1 MHGIYVCHGMKFFS
15 CFRYHLQAFRHLYVL
30 AAESR
35 LLLPR
40 DIDNKIPVYAN
51 INMHFIDTK
60 YYKNQQVKLMAPCLL
75 PELKYLKKVC
85 ILYDLEM
92 LSF

>member
-1 MHGIYVCHGMKFFS
+1 MQ
-15 CFRYHLQAFRHLYVL
+15 CFHFRRYHLQAFRHLYVL

-40 DIDNKIPVYAN
+40 DIDSEAPVYAE

-60 YYKNQQVKLMAPCLL
+60 HYQNQEVKLMAPCLL
-75 PELKYLKKVC
+75 PELKYLNKVS
-85 ILYDLEM
+85 INR
-92 LSF
+92 